1 MEGRRAIL
9 LHFQVHATVQVRW
22 RACGGQGYPPPFSV
36 ILCSR
41 EKKSRIGEDTNFLL
55 GTEATLKTQL
65 ASVLKNRWIVMV
77 INELNLYHLAA
88 KPKGEGKLS
97 SKG

>member
-9 LHFQVHATVQVRW
+9 LHFQVRAIVQVRW
-22 RACGGQGYPPPFSV
+22 RAWGGQGHPLPQFSV
-36 ILCSR
+36 ILCPR
-41 EKKSRIGEDTNFLL
+41 EKSSIGEDTNFLL
-55 GTEATLKTQL
+55 GTEASLKTQL
-65 ASVLKNRWIVMV
+65 ASVLKTRWIVMV

-88 KPKGEGKLS
+88 KPRGEGKLS